1 MGTAADRRTVGFG
14 AVMKRLHYAWII
26 VSVTFLI
33 LLAVQGCGCRLV
45 RLWSRGNGSFQW
57 IEAPSR

>member
-1 MGTAADRRTVGFG
+1 
-14 AVMKRLHYAWII
+14 MKRLHYAWVI

-33 LLAVQGCGCRLV
+33 LLAVQGV
-45 RLWSRGNGSFQW
+45 RLSFGAFVEPWNGSFQW

>member
-26 VSVTFLI
+26 VSVTFFDLI
-33 LLAVQGCGCRLV
+33 GGSGGAAVVWCVCGAVGTAVFNR
-45 RLWSRGNGSFQW
+45 
-57 IEAPSR
+57 

>member
-1 MGTAADRRTVGFG
+1 
-14 AVMKRLHYAWII
+14 MKRLHYAWII

-45 RLWSRGNGSFQW
+45 RLWSRGNGNFQW